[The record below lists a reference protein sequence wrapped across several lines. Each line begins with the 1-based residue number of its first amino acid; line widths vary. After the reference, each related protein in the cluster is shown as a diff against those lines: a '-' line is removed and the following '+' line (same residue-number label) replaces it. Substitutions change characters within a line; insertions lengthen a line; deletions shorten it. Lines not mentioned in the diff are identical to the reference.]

1 MTYKIKFMEGQMT
14 VSILVSSIMQV
25 VLVSVITLLCWFKFG
40 RKKQSFLKWMGLK
53 IPKINNRMCFFT
65 FLILGFSLFSALGV
79 VILLFFTNKSDLA
92 ASQFYGVGISGIIA
106 ALLYAF
112 VQTGLSE
119 EMLFR
124 GFIGK
129 RAISAFGFVV
139 GNTIQALL
147 FGCLHGA
154 MFYLN
159 TGILN
164 ATIITIFTAIIG
176 WVMGYIN
183 EKLSDGS
190 IIPSWILHGCAN
202 LFSAFIMMFNIL

>member
-1 MTYKIKFMEGQMT
+1 
-14 VSILVSSIMQV
+14 MQV
-25 VLVSVITLLCWFKFG
+25 VLVSVITLLCWFTFG

-53 IPKINNRMCFFT
+53 IPKIHNRIRFFT
-65 FLILGFSLFSALGV
+65 FLILGFSLFSLIGV
-79 VILLFFTNKSDLA
+79 VILLFFTNKSAIA

-139 GNTIQALL
+139 GNTMQALL
-147 FGCLHGA
+147 FGCLHGI
-154 MFYLN
+154 MFYFN

-164 ATIITIFTAIIG
+164 AAIISTFTAVIG

-202 LFSAFIMMFNIL
+202 LFSAFMMMFKIL